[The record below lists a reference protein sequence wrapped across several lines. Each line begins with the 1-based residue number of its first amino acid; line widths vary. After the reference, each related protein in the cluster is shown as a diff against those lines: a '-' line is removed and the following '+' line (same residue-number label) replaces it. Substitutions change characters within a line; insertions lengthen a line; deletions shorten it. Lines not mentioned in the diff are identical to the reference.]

1 MLLAKDADADQVH
14 TIYRRTV
21 GHVAFELFGI
31 VAAGVSVALLVGR
44 AGAAIAEA
52 EADVARV
59 LSAIAAA
66 AVVAGY
72 VLADFAS
79 GVVHFTFDRF
89 FTLDTPLLGKH
100 FVAPFRQHHSDP
112 KHITKHGFIE
122 TNGNNCLATCPALFA
137 LVVLP
142 FDYSLG
148 WQLFFVIFVVAGAVG
163 TFATNQFHKWAHHN
177 NPPTVVAWLQAHRVI
192 LPRDHHQIH
201 HSHPYDTHYCITTG
215 WLNPLLLKLNFW
227 KGLEFVGTK
236 VLRQRMFTETTPW
249 EQVPGSPAFEER
261 TQMRAVFGPVGSD
274 LA

>member
-1 MLLAKDADADQVH
+1 MSTPATDTDQVH
-14 TIYRRTV
+14 VSYSRGI
-21 GHVAFELFGI
+21 GHVAFEIFGI
-31 VAAGVSVALLVGR
+31 VAAAVSVAVLVAR
-44 AGAAIAEA
+44 AGEAITAAEDGI
-52 EADVARV
+52 DRV
-59 LSAIAAA
+59 LAAVAAA
-66 AVVAGY
+66 ALVAGY

-89 FTLDTPLLGKH
+89 FSLETPLLGKN

-112 KHITKHGFIE
+112 KHITKHDFIE
-122 TNGNNCLATCPALFA
+122 TNGNNCLATCGPLFILIA
-137 LVVLP
+137 IP
-142 FDYSLG
+142 FDYSSG
-148 WQLFFVIFVVAGAVG
+148 WQLFFVLLIVAGAVG
-163 TFATNQFHKWAHHN
+163 TFGTNQFHKWAHHE
-177 NPPTVVAWLQAHRVI
+177 NPPPFVAWLQTHRVI

-236 VLRQRMFTETTPW
+236 ILRLKMFTETTPW

-261 TQMRAVFGPVGSD
+261 SQMRAAFGPVGSD